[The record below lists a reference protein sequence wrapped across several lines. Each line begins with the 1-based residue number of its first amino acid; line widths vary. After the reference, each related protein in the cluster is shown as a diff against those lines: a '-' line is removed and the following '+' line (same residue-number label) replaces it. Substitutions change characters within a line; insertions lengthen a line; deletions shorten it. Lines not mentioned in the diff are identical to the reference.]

1 MRTITYRGGQKSVGT
16 FPVILV
22 KLATSPLPP
31 QTILNFEQ
39 NGWDVTLLEGV
50 EDEGWTQSR
59 SIKLAIGVVLCYNYL
74 EEFFSCC
81 REQGLYD
88 FYLSHPS
95 SFLVLCFFLVTP
107 CLLLL
112 IYSLYENDSRETMLT
127 CARMFP
133 DVQPWEVMEICR
145 HCKLHSLESSSADFV
160 FYVEQLIRWR
170 TEVGNTRLVMF
181 NIQHNNSSTRMYY
194 PVAFI

>member
-1 MRTITYRGGQKSVGT
+1 MLK
-16 FPVILV
+16 
-22 KLATSPLPP
+22 
-31 QTILNFEQ
+31 FEQ
-39 NGWDVTLLEGV
+39 NRWDATWLEGV
-50 EDEGWTQSR
+50 GDEGWIQSR

-74 EEFFSCC
+74 EGSKACMIFK
-81 REQGLYD
+81 
-88 FYLSHPS
+88 LSYPL
-95 SFLVLCFFLVTP
+95 SFLVRCFFLITP

-145 HCKLHSLESSSADFV
+145 HCKLHSLESCSADFV

-194 PVAFI
+194 PVAFIWIVKLYDN

>member
-1 MRTITYRGGQKSVGT
+1 MLK
-16 FPVILV
+16 
-22 KLATSPLPP
+22 
-31 QTILNFEQ
+31 FEQ
-39 NGWDVTLLEGV
+39 NEWIATLVEGV
-50 EDEGWTQSR
+50 GDEGWTQSR

-74 EEFFSCC
+74 EGSKACMIFKLS
-81 REQGLYD
+81 
-88 FYLSHPS
+88 YLSTI
-95 SFLVLCFFLVTP
+95 LVRCFFLITP

-145 HCKLHSLESSSADFV
+145 HCKLHSLESTSADFV
-160 FYVEQLIRWR
+160 FYVEQLMRWR

-181 NIQHNNSSTRMYY
+181 DIQHNKQFDQNELPSSFHLNSQALR
-194 PVAFI
+194 

>member
-1 MRTITYRGGQKSVGT
+1 MRTITYCGGQKSVGT

-31 QTILNFEQ
+31 QTMLKFEQ
-39 NGWDVTLLEGV
+39 NGWIATWLEGV
-50 EDEGWTQSR
+50 ADEGWTQSR

-74 EEFFSCC
+74 EGSKACMIFKLS
-81 REQGLYD
+81 
-88 FYLSHPS
+88 YLS
-95 SFLVLCFFLVTP
+95 SFLVRCFFLITP

-133 DVQPWEVMEICR
+133 DVQPWEVMEICQ